1 MHIKPI
7 FCGVPTVTDDVIL
20 ISNDPRELQTMLD
33 IQSHHSNKLRYQINE
48 QKSVIL
54 VFNDDDSNTWYLN
67 GKPMSTVSN
76 STHLEIERDNQSATG
91 TKMVIKKRIVTGRRT
106 VYS

>member
-1 MHIKPI
+1 
-7 FCGVPTVTDDVIL
+7 
-20 ISNDPRELQTMLD
+20 MLD

-76 STHLEIERDNQSATG
+76 STHLEIERDNQSATR
-91 TKMVIKKRIVTGRRT
+91 TKMVIKKRIVTARRT

>member
-1 MHIKPI
+1 ML
-7 FCGVPTVTDDVIL
+7 F
-20 ISNDPRELQTMLD
+20 RELQTMLD

-76 STHLEIERDNQSATG
+76 ST
-91 TKMVIKKRIVTGRRT
+91 KMSSKELT
-106 VYS
+106 YNL

>member
-1 MHIKPI
+1 MHIMPI
-7 FCGVPTVTDDVIL
+7 LCGVPTVTDDVTL

-76 STHLEIERDNQSATG
+76 STHLEIERDNQSAPG
-91 TKMVIKKRIVTGRRT
+91 TKMVIKKRIVTARRT